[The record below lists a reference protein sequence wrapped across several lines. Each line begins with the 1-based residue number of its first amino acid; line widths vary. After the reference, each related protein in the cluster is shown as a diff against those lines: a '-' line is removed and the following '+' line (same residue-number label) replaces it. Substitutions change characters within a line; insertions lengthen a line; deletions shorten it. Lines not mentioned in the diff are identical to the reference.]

1 MWRLISLA
9 AKTNEQMLLEFKSL
23 IPFVESLGE
32 VSDKHWNQPI
42 AAGKWTVKDIICHLM
57 LWDKYFYEGAIK
69 KIILR
74 EPITTKHLDFNEF
87 NANAVEYAKLLSE
100 QTLIEQFVRY
110 RTKIIDA
117 VAGLTEDEF
126 NQEYKDGDRKKFS
139 VRKYLRS
146 FIPHDK
152 HHKKQIEQF
161 LKP

>member
-1 MWRLISLA
+1 
-9 AKTNEQMLLEFKSL
+9 
-23 IPFVESLGE
+23 
-32 VSDKHWNQPI
+32 
-42 AAGKWTVKDIICHLM
+42 M

-117 VAGLTEDEF
+117 AAGLTEDEF